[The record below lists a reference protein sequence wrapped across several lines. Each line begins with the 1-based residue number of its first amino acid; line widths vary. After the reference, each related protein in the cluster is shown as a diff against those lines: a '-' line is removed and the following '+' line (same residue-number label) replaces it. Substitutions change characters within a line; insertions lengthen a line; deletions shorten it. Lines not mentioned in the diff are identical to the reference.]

1 MNITK
6 FQPRNAFVLVRR
18 IELPKQ
24 EGGIIVPSNEYG
36 NFAFAEILAM
46 GPGNACV
53 SRIDRETAHMGDC
66 DDLKVGDTVLIK
78 TGSNA
83 RPMSG
88 QPRIETTLPFKVD
101 GEKVELLNE
110 QAVIAVVTLETPNDN
125 D

>member
-1 MNITK
+1 MNITT

-18 IELPKQ
+18 IKLPEQ

-36 NFAFAEILAM
+36 NFAFAEIL
-46 GPGNACV
+46 
-53 SRIDRETAHMGDC
+53 AHMGDC